1 MEKLKLQD
9 VRVYSAT
16 ECLVGHNSSRFPI
29 MMVVPVT
36 EAELIGMSDTLKNKN
51 SSECEGV
58 IKYRD
63 DMVT

>member
-1 MEKLKLQD
+1 
-9 VRVYSAT
+9 
-16 ECLVGHNSSRFPI
+16 